1 MTPVADVHIQVNLR
15 PMQQLQDSVLL
26 GPLTED
32 LSALPHTRGPVP
44 AARPLQG
51 PPALAL
57 PDTSHMSTAKD
68 QKARVEQ
75 GVSRML
81 FQS

>member
-1 MTPVADVHIQVNLR
+1 MTLVAYVHIQVNLR

-26 GPLTED
+26 DPLTED
-32 LSALPHTRGPVP
+32 LSTLPHTGSPVP

-57 PDTSHMSTAKD
+57 PDTSHMLQLKIETL
-68 QKARVEQ
+68 VEQ